1 MPRVLATS
9 KPDVDGTIDIDHA
22 AYCADHFGEC
32 SLEDMDRIRN
42 ALHQERVSH
51 VLTSPDGLNNPHG
64 LPEDMDLKFLESD
77 LTFQVDLLRDK
88 LAVEHM
94 QEDSMSAY
102 GNPYSSTMSMP
113 GFVGDLD
120 GESREAA
127 MICLVIAGMVLLPQL
142 LGA

>member
-1 MPRVLATS
+1 MLVS
-9 KPDVDGTIDIDHA
+9 
-22 AYCADHFGEC
+22 CALQKLHLLQCIFAHHYYVMLTV
-32 SLEDMDRIRN
+32 STFTT

-64 LPEDMDLKFLESD
+64 LPEDIDLKFLESD

-94 QEDSMSAY
+94 QEGSMPAY
-102 GNPYSSTMSMP
+102 GNPYSSTVSMP